1 MYIIKLLYPKDMV
14 YKIHTAGENID
25 AEFGQPLNYT
35 RVFKGQYGGALKVAE
50 ECLRLLDMGQVVVKE
65 DDKPVFVAVKNLDN
79 ISRIEIPECHRC
91 GVALV
96 DIDSVKVGPIDNTIQ
111 MCEVCAD
118 DMGI

>member
-25 AEFGQPLNYT
+25 AEFGQPLNFT
-35 RVFKGQYGGALKVAE
+35 RFFKGQYGGALTIAE
-50 ECLRLLDMGQVVVKE
+50 ECLKLFDIGQVVIKE
-65 DDKPVFVAVKNLDN
+65 DDKPVFVAVKHHKD
-79 ISRIEIPECHRC
+79 ISRIEIPRCHRC

-96 DIDSVKVGPIDNTIQ
+96 DIDFVKVGPIDNRVT